1 MGKLTIN
8 LCEELH
14 QKIRED
20 VAADESLT
28 TGLLMERIIREHY
41 EGPKPRPR
49 IESGGR
55 TMAFSVSEELFQRV
69 KRYLAAHGGQSQR
82 DFVIGLVTQGLALW
96 EQGKALK
103 MLEGYTPQKGDRTLA
118 FAVTEEL
125 FHQIKAYLAA
135 HKKLSQKEFMVSL
148 VENAVSAWEAGAEA
162 DGSPI
167 VEVLPEL
174 TEEEKRRRSFA
185 PLSGEYTDGAAAAVR
200 RSPACLGGTADPDAS
215 EPSCPAPGAYC
226 LRPDRNGGPGREQET
241 ETGAGGSSPI
251 PACRWRADQEYGA
264 SAGGTQAQR
273 HWGGG
278 I

>member
-28 TGLLMERIIREHY
+28 TSLLMERIIREHY

-55 TMAFSVSEELFQRV
+55 TMAFAVSEELFQRG

-125 FHQIKAYLAA
+125 FHQIKAYIALFGLAFFGYKVVHDA
-135 HKKLSQKEFMVSL
+135 PEHKNLCHNTPF
-148 VENAVSAWEAGAEA
+148 
-162 DGSPI
+162 
-167 VEVLPEL
+167 
-174 TEEEKRRRSFA
+174 FA
-185 PLSGEYTDGAAAAVR
+185 IGVTIY
-200 RSPACLGGTADPDAS
+200 
-215 EPSCPAPGAYC
+215 
-226 LRPDRNGGPGREQET
+226 
-241 ETGAGGSSPI
+241 I
-251 PACRWRADQEYGA
+251 
-264 SAGGTQAQR
+264 
-273 HWGGG
+273 
-278 I
+278 

>member
-162 DGSPI
+162 DGIAHS
-167 VEVLPEL
+167 
-174 TEEEKRRRSFA
+174 
-185 PLSGEYTDGAAAAVR
+185 
-200 RSPACLGGTADPDAS
+200 
-215 EPSCPAPGAYC
+215 
-226 LRPDRNGGPGREQET
+226 GGPAGADRGGKAAPQLCPTLWRIHIPLRAELSQE
-241 ETGAGGSSPI
+241 ETAMGD
-251 PACRWRADQEYGA
+251 ADA
-264 SAGGTQAQR
+264 ALHTNDAQ
-273 HWGGG
+273 
-278 I
+278 

>member
-28 TGLLMERIIREHY
+28 TSLLMERIIREHY

-55 TMAFSVSEELFQRV
+55 TMAFSVS
-69 KRYLAAHGGQSQR
+69 
-82 DFVIGLVTQGLALW
+82 
-96 EQGKALK
+96 
-103 MLEGYTPQKGDRTLA
+103 
-118 FAVTEEL
+118 EEL

-174 TEEEKRRRSFA
+174 TEEEKRRRSFN
-185 PLSGEYTDGAAAAVR
+185 PLSGEYTH
-200 RSPACLGGTADPDAS
+200 P
-215 EPSCPAPGAYC
+215 
-226 LRPDRNGGPGREQET
+226 
-241 ETGAGGSSPI
+241 
-251 PACRWRADQEYGA
+251 
-264 SAGGTQAQR
+264 
-273 HWGGG
+273 
-278 I
+278 

>member
-28 TGLLMERIIREHY
+28 TSLLMERIIREHY

-135 HKKLSQKEFMVSL
+135 HKKLSQKEFYGHVWWKRRLSL
-148 VENAVSAWEAGAEA
+148 GGRGGSGRIAHSGGPAGADRGGKAAPQLCPTLWRIHIPLRAELSQEETAMGDA
-162 DGSPI
+162 D
-167 VEVLPEL
+167 
-174 TEEEKRRRSFA
+174 
-185 PLSGEYTDGAAAAVR
+185 AA
-200 RSPACLGGTADPDAS
+200 LHTNDA
-215 EPSCPAPGAYC
+215 
-226 LRPDRNGGPGREQET
+226 Q
-241 ETGAGGSSPI
+241 
-251 PACRWRADQEYGA
+251 
-264 SAGGTQAQR
+264 
-273 HWGGG
+273 
-278 I
+278 

>member
-82 DFVIGLVTQGLALW
+82 DFVIGLVTQGLARIRSSPKRNLW
-96 EQGKALK
+96 SVWWK
-103 MLEGYTPQKGDRTLA
+103 TP
-118 FAVTEEL
+118 
-125 FHQIKAYLAA
+125 
-135 HKKLSQKEFMVSL
+135 SQ
-148 VENAVSAWEAGAEA
+148 
-162 DGSPI
+162 
-167 VEVLPEL
+167 
-174 TEEEKRRRSFA
+174 
-185 PLSGEYTDGAAAAVR
+185 
-200 RSPACLGGTADPDAS
+200 
-215 EPSCPAPGAYC
+215 
-226 LRPDRNGGPGREQET
+226 PGRPGRKRT
-241 ETGAGGSSPI
+241 DRP
-251 PACRWRADQEYGA
+251 
-264 SAGGTQAQR
+264 
-273 HWGGG
+273 
-278 I
+278 

>member
-8 LCEELH
+8 FCEELH

-185 PLSGEYTDGAAAAVR
+185 PLSGEYTY
-200 RSPACLGGTADPDAS
+200 P
-215 EPSCPAPGAYC
+215 
-226 LRPDRNGGPGREQET
+226 
-241 ETGAGGSSPI
+241 
-251 PACRWRADQEYGA
+251 
-264 SAGGTQAQR
+264 
-273 HWGGG
+273 
-278 I
+278 

>member
-103 MLEGYTPQKGDRTLA
+103 MLEGYTPQRGTGR
-118 FAVTEEL
+118 
-125 FHQIKAYLAA
+125 
-135 HKKLSQKEFMVSL
+135 
-148 VENAVSAWEAGAEA
+148 WR
-162 DGSPI
+162 SPS
-167 VEVLPEL
+167 
-174 TEEEKRRRSFA
+174 RRSC
-185 PLSGEYTDGAAAAVR
+185 SI
-200 RSPACLGGTADPDAS
+200 RSKHTWPRIRSSPKRNLWSVWWKT
-215 EPSCPAPGAYC
+215 PSQ
-226 LRPDRNGGPGREQET
+226 PGRPGRKRT
-241 ETGAGGSSPI
+241 DRP
-251 PACRWRADQEYGA
+251 
-264 SAGGTQAQR
+264 
-273 HWGGG
+273 
-278 I
+278 

>member
-125 FHQIKAYLAA
+125 FHQIKAYPTQWRI
-135 HKKLSQKEFMVSL
+135 S
-148 VENAVSAWEAGAEA
+148 
-162 DGSPI
+162 
-167 VEVLPEL
+167 
-174 TEEEKRRRSFA
+174 
-185 PLSGEYTDGAAAAVR
+185 
-200 RSPACLGGTADPDAS
+200 
-215 EPSCPAPGAYC
+215 
-226 LRPDRNGGPGREQET
+226 RNISR
-241 ETGAGGSSPI
+241 GSSKSI
-251 PACRWRADQEYGA
+251 RKMNW
-264 SAGGTQAQR
+264 
-273 HWGGG
+273 
-278 I
+278 

>member
-28 TGLLMERIIREHY
+28 TSLLMERIIREHY

-125 FHQIKAYLAA
+125 FHQIKAYIALFG
-135 HKKLSQKEFMVSL
+135 LVSL
-148 VENAVSAWEAGAEA
+148 G
-162 DGSPI
+162 
-167 VEVLPEL
+167 
-174 TEEEKRRRSFA
+174 TRSFMTRPNTKICA
-185 PLSGEYTDGAAAAVR
+185 ITLLS
-200 RSPACLGGTADPDAS
+200 
-215 EPSCPAPGAYC
+215 
-226 LRPDRNGGPGREQET
+226 
-241 ETGAGGSSPI
+241 
-251 PACRWRADQEYGA
+251 
-264 SAGGTQAQR
+264 AQ
-273 HWGGG
+273 WPYLY

>member
-28 TGLLMERIIREHY
+28 TSLLMERIIREHY

-174 TEEEKRRRSFA
+174 TEEEKRALCSIAREVRPDFIKTSTGFGTGGATFEDVALMRKYVGANVKVKAAGGIASFA
-185 PLSGEYTDGAAAAVR
+185 DAEKFVELGADR
-200 RSPACLGGTADPDAS
+200 LGTSRLIKIMKA
-215 EPSCPAPGAYC
+215 ENAY
-226 LRPDRNGGPGREQET
+226 
-241 ETGAGGSSPI
+241 A
-251 PACRWRADQEYGA
+251 
-264 SAGGTQAQR
+264 
-273 HWGGG
+273 
-278 I
+278 

>member
-28 TGLLMERIIREHY
+28 TSLLMERIIREHY

-148 VENAVSAWEAGAEA
+148 VENAVSAWEAGA

-174 TEEEKRRRSFA
+174 TEEEKRRRSFN
-185 PLSGEYTDGAAAAVR
+185 PLSGEYTH
-200 RSPACLGGTADPDAS
+200 P
-215 EPSCPAPGAYC
+215 
-226 LRPDRNGGPGREQET
+226 
-241 ETGAGGSSPI
+241 
-251 PACRWRADQEYGA
+251 
-264 SAGGTQAQR
+264 
-273 HWGGG
+273 
-278 I
+278 

>member
-28 TGLLMERIIREHY
+28 TSLLMERIIQ
-41 EGPKPRPR
+41 
-49 IESGGR
+49 
-55 TMAFSVSEELFQRV
+55 ELFQRV

-174 TEEEKRRRSFA
+174 TEEEKRRRSFN
-185 PLSGEYTDGAAAAVR
+185 PLSGEYTY
-200 RSPACLGGTADPDAS
+200 P
-215 EPSCPAPGAYC
+215 
-226 LRPDRNGGPGREQET
+226 
-241 ETGAGGSSPI
+241 
-251 PACRWRADQEYGA
+251 
-264 SAGGTQAQR
+264 
-273 HWGGG
+273 
-278 I
+278 